1 MKEIGLII
9 LGSLLALG
17 GTFLSEKYRDYQ
29 LRKKLL
35 ELLGF
40 EIGVNLVLASRDSYA
55 SHVFL
60 SDLYSNYL
68 QNLHLL
74 EKEAREVILLHYKW
88 IKEYEGLKYRYQS
101 GVPIDRK
108 NFEAVLEDLESA
120 GKKAI
125 DEIITLQKGQA
136 IIWS

>member
-1 MKEIGLII
+1 MIEIGLII

-17 GTFLSEKYRDYQ
+17 GTFLSEYYRSNR

-40 EIGVNLVLASRDSYA
+40 EIGANLVLAAQNSYA

-68 QNLHLL
+68 QNLHLI
-74 EKEAREVILLHYKW
+74 EREARELILLHYKW

-101 GVPIDRK
+101 GVSIDRK
-108 NFEAVLEDLESA
+108 DFESVLSDLESA
-120 GKKAI
+120 GKQAI
-125 DEIITLQKGQA
+125 NEIITLQKGRA